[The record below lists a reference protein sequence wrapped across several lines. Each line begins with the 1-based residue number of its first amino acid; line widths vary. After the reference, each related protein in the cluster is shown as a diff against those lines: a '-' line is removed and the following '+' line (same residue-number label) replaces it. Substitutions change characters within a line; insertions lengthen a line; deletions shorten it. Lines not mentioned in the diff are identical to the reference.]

1 MGALCRYLKRAHG
14 YQIDIDEC
22 YRLLGGNPHPTSR
35 NIMCIKSA
43 WAGEKVCKVR
53 IINVKNNVLFSICAC
68 LVAISVISLIL
79 VN

>member
-1 MGALCRYLKRAHG
+1 MQVMGALCRYLKRAHG

-53 IINVKNNVLFSICAC
+53 IMDIEKYLSFFICA
-68 LVAISVISLIL
+68 
-79 VN
+79 